1 MKILGHSFINRKG
14 AFLNGKEVVSCPEN
28 EAKFLRHIY
37 KALEVN
43 YPKFYKMDTLS
54 KSVIL
59 ADFILSPTY
68 TDLTEQE
75 DKLQLLFANDE
86 SSKRTDLS
94 FIESYVPKE
103 AASPSLFVY
112 TLPNILTGELSI
124 KHKWYGE
131 NTFFILEKFNA
142 EFYLEQIRMSFSRG
156 NEYCLCGWIGSVD
169 KKNEECFLFLLS
181 KSEGEVTFNEL
192 ENILNTYR
200 NE

>member
-1 MKILGHSFINRKG
+1 MRILGHSYINRKG
-14 AFLNGKEVVSCPEN
+14 AYLNGKEVVSCPED
-28 EAKFLRHIY
+28 EPKVLRYMY

-59 ADFILSPTY
+59 ADFILSPSY
-68 TDLTEQE
+68 TDLSEQE

-86 SSKRTDLS
+86 SSKQTDLR
-94 FIESYVPKE
+94 FIESFVPKE

-131 NTFFILEKFNA
+131 NTFFILDKFKA
-142 EFYLEQIRMSFSRG
+142 EFYLDQIKMSFLRG
-156 NEYCLCGWIGSVD
+156 NEYCLCGWIGSISPE
-169 KKNEECFLFLLS
+169 NEESFLFLVS
-181 KSEGEVTFNEL
+181 KSEGEISINEL